1 MKRLFFLLA
10 VLGLGLTT
18 QAQLTVKKVARNAVR
33 VQYQER
39 ETTDTLPDWLYVK
52 HDETDQCDLQVET
65 DGQAKTLT
73 IKDHDGRLLFHAT
86 RHELQN
92 GGATLA
98 FDSPKDEYLFGLG
111 QFQDGYSN
119 VREIGRAH
127 V

>member
-52 HDETDQCDLQVET
+52 HDETDQWDLQVET
-65 DGQAKTLT
+65 DAQAKALT
-73 IKDHDGRLLFHAT
+73 IRDQDGRQLFKAL
-86 RHELQN
+86 RHELQD
-92 GGATLA
+92 GGAMLV
-98 FDSPKDEYLFGLG
+98 FDSP
-111 QFQDGYSN
+111 
-119 VREIGRAH
+119 
-127 V
+127 